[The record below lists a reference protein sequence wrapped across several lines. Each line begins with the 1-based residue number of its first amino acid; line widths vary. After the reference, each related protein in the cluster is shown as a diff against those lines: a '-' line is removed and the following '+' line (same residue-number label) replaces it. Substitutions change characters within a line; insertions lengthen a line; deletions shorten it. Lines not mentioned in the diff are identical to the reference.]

1 LTDVVASLAYTAA
14 AATVVIILGGA
25 ILARVGRHGE

>member
-1 LTDVVASLAYTAA
+1 LTDVVASLAYAA
-14 AATVVIILGGA
+14 AAAAVVIILGGV